1 MTRGCDDAGRW
12 WLCEEKVVGV
22 GDEAVRMCSGDGA
35 KWGGVVM
42 LWSGDYVKWWWRKVV
57 RGSDAVKRWWSEAA
71 MMRSGDDVKRRWKSI
86 SNPAFLSPLITVG
99 CSLAWFPGL
108 KQTRGSSLGFPFF
121 ILHVLS
127 WRFRMLVDYDARNY
141 FMTAGI
147 VGPEAWRRKFYQ
159 DEGGLRS
166 VAKSPPARDNLFCL
180 ARCIWQ
186 NGFTI
191 CSCPRPRPAGWSC
204 YAARLFPAQRQGSRR
219 ASHGVPSEP
228 LGTRR
233 R

>member
-1 MTRGCDDAGRW
+1 
-12 WLCEEKVVGV
+12 
-22 GDEAVRMCSGDGA
+22 
-35 KWGGVVM
+35 
-42 LWSGDYVKWWWRKVV
+42 
-57 RGSDAVKRWWSEAA
+57 
-71 MMRSGDDVKRRWKSI
+71 MRSGDDVKRRWKSI